1 MLQTFL
7 SLRLDLM
14 IKKYRMKYKIIL
26 LPIIFILFSSISN
39 YKKDI
44 NDEEDRIFWS
54 NNRKLTWDDFKGIP
68 DTIGKSNLILT
79 TVAETSSGISLENSN
94 TNNSK
99 NQYKIESIFLKNK
112 SWTITNSLQI
122 LAHEQLHFD
131 LTELYA
137 RKIRKA
143 FDSLKIRKNFIEEN
157 YIKIYNSNIKQLNDI
172 NDRYDNETYGNEM
185 NQNKWIKKV
194 DRELLKLKKY
204 EYISAE

>member
-1 MLQTFL
+1 
-7 SLRLDLM
+7 M

>member
-1 MLQTFL
+1 
-7 SLRLDLM
+7 M

-26 LPIIFILFSSISN
+26 LTILFILFSSISN